1 MFPTRRLGVNF
12 SFAKEIYQKCKLSLR
27 RILRLSKNSEIKRL
41 HASTSVKIIRS
52 DSIINTVLSKNSE
65 FSYKQVASKTD
76 QLFNKQVSNNRWN
89 NCMTLSVQ
97 NTIIKHIISVC
108 CSKIIAMW
116 QSLTQRLPNN
126 IVYFI
131 RKALILSLPNRSNL
145 HRWKIVDT
153 NMCNMCHK
161 GPETKLHIL
170 SNCSNCL
177 DRYSWR
183 HNSVLLT
190 IVNKLSRATCNN
202 LEIYADLPNNNR
214 TYPCTS
220 DLFSRSRPD
229 IVIKLNDKV
238 IVLELTVCFEIFLEV
253 TTYCFISSAS
263 YKPFND
269 FLTEIGVNKD
279 RTTAKCMETAIRVT
293 YYIFCRWGKIWTSP
307 DLLGFY

>member
-1 MFPTRRLGVNF
+1 MVPTSRKCKYFPLKFSNSKRRRGVNF
-12 SFAKEIYQKCKLSLR
+12 TFAKEIYQKCKLSLR
-27 RILRLSKNSEIKRL
+27 RILRLSKHSEIKRL
-41 HASTSVKIIRS
+41 YASTSVKNIRS
-52 DSIINTVLSKNSE
+52 DSIINTMLSKNSE

-76 QLFNKQVSNNRWN
+76 QLFNKQVSNNKWN
-89 NCMTLSVQ
+89 NFMTLRVR

-126 IVYFI
+126 IVCFI

-153 NMCNMCHK
+153 SMCNMCHK
-161 GPETKLHIL
+161 GPETQLHFL

-190 IVNKLSRATCNN
+190 IVNKLARATCNN

-238 IVLELTVCFEIFLEV
+238 IVLELTVCFETNTV
-253 TTYCFISSAS
+253 KSRN
-263 YKPFND
+263 YKQSRYRELKEELLIARDVFTLFRSD
-269 FLTEIGVNKD
+269 YIG
-279 RTTAKCMETAIRVT
+279 
-293 YYIFCRWGKIWTSP
+293 
-307 DLLGFY
+307 LH